1 MWVSVALWEVP
12 GWTVQGHKIRTY
24 RFSFQ
29 GWAGN
34 FAGAGRGVGPG
45 GRVGVC
51 GVHIHWF
58 AVGVWWGSSL
68 DKRGF

>member
-1 MWVSVALWEVP
+1 RVMWVSVVLWEVP

-29 GWAGN
+29 GRAGN
-34 FAGAGRGVGPG
+34 FAGAGRGVVP
-45 GRVGVC
+45 GVC

-58 AVGVWWGSSL
+58 VVGVWWGSSL
-68 DKRGF
+68 GKRWF